1 MSGKMAGFL
10 IKRIKPTCRFFFI
23 LPEVYPN
30 PDFYSPIFSLTV
42 SLLSFHRIVVIFRRF
57 VMGQY
62 VTIHGDV
69 ISHVN
74 ISTVQVEDGG
84 NYQCTARNKVG
95 EVSHSADL
103 RIYGE
108 SRRRARGN

>member
-1 MSGKMAGFL
+1 MFTEPLM
-10 IKRIKPTCRFFFI
+10 FF
-23 LPEVYPN
+23 
-30 PDFYSPIFSLTV
+30 S
-42 SLLSFHRIVVIFRRF
+42 RF

-108 SRRRARGN
+108 CLSLS

>member
-1 MSGKMAGFL
+1 M
-10 IKRIKPTCRFFFI
+10 FFC
-23 LPEVYPN
+23 
-30 PDFYSPIFSLTV
+30 
-42 SLLSFHRIVVIFRRF
+42 RF

-108 SRRRARGN
+108 SLALVDGN